1 MLVWKYFI
9 FGVVFAGTVALY
21 LYFKSEEKKYEKIN
35 DLTSKRLE
43 RLLEQT
49 SMRIGERQKE
59 LNRNLTEE
67 EKNVIL
73 DECYMLNR

>member
-35 DLTSKRLE
+35 NLTSKRLE

>member
-35 DLTSKRLE
+35 NLTSKRLE
-43 RLLEQT
+43 KLLEQT

>member
-35 DLTSKRLE
+35 NLTSKRLE

-59 LNRNLTEE
+59 LNINLTEE